1 MSLVKKSTQ
10 ILFKALPL
18 VAVVAVVKVA
28 VHYGNL
34 EVLTVNALFSGIIGA
49 TVFLMG
55 FLLTGVLTD
64 FKESE
69 KLPGEIASII
79 ATLADEMEILI
90 KSKPDR
96 SVRSSLV
103 YLYELAQC
111 IRDWIYKKEKTR
123 TVMERIRGLNE
134 HFILF
139 ETLTQVN
146 YVTRLKSEQNNLR
159 KLIIRIHT
167 IRETNFISSGYF
179 IAISTVILLI
189 GGLVF
194 SKIEPFYESLFTIGI
209 VSYLLT
215 FLLLLIR
222 DLDNPFGYY
231 DGGSS
236 EDVSLKPIEDIISE
250 LDGRLEQTAPEAK
263 Q

>member
-1 MSLVKKSTQ
+1 MSFVKKSSR
-10 ILFKALPL
+10 ILLKALPL
-18 VAVVAVVKVA
+18 VAAVGAVKVG
-28 VHYGNL
+28 VHYADM

-79 ATLADEMEILI
+79 ATIGDEIDILI

-96 SVRSSLV
+96 PVRSSLV
-103 YLYELAQC
+103 YLHELAKS

-123 TVMERIRGLNE
+123 AVVERIRGLNE

-146 YVTRLKSEQNNLR
+146 YVTRLKTEQNNLR
-159 KLIIRIHT
+159 KIIIRIHT

-179 IAISTVILLI
+179 IAISTATLLI
-189 GGLVF
+189 GGVVF

-215 FLLLLIR
+215 FLLLLIS

-231 DGGSS
+231 DDGSS
-236 EDVSLKPIEDIISE
+236 EDVSLKPIEDIINE
-250 LDGRLEQTAPEAK
+250 LQDRLAHTPEAN

>member
-10 ILFKALPL
+10 ILVKAVPL
-18 VAVVAVVKVA
+18 VAAVAVVKVG
-28 VHYGNL
+28 VHYADMEG
-34 EVLTVNALFSGIIGA
+34 LTVNALFSGIIGA

-55 FLLTGVLTD
+55 FLLSGVLTD
-64 FKESE
+64 YKESE
-69 KLPGEIASII
+69 KLPGEIASIV
-79 ATLADEMEILI
+79 ATMADEIDILI

-96 SVRSSLV
+96 SLRSSLA
-103 YLYELAQC
+103 YLLELAQG
-111 IRDWIYKKEKTR
+111 IHGWIYKKEKTS
-123 TVMERIRGLNE
+123 VVQERIRGLNE

-146 YVTRLKSEQNNLR
+146 YVTRLKTEQNNLR

-167 IRETNFISSGYF
+167 IRETNFVSSGYF
-179 IAISTVILLI
+179 IAISTTILLI

-194 SKIEPFYESLFTIGI
+194 SKIEPFYESLFTIGV

-236 EDVSLKPIEDIISE
+236 EDVSLKPIEDVISD
-250 LDGRLEQTAPEAK
+250 LRARLERTPETP
-263 Q
+263 